1 MVNLDIANAL
11 GQNLAN
17 SESCPILRL
26 LYVAKICNFRKI
38 VKKTAMFEQLNDQLL
53 VNSKLSLTPH

>member
-11 GQNLAN
+11 GLNLAN

-26 LYVAKICNFRKI
+26 LQESKNCFLGNLS
-38 VKKTAMFEQLNDQLL
+38 KKAVFEQLNDQLL
-53 VNSKLSLTPH
+53 KDTK